1 MCNKAVDTFLPA
13 LKFIPDCFV
22 TNKMIEKLDN
32 AVLSNDGIAFDDT
45 DFGIVTFLAII

>member
-32 AVLSNDGIAFDDT
+32 AVLSNDGIAFGDT